1 MKKLYIHK
9 VFGTLLLSAAMAG
22 MTACTDKLDE
32 LPDNRTDIDT
42 PEKVAQLLTSG
53 YPEASAAEICELYGD
68 NLVDNNVCVPGSHKD
83 ADAKFQEEAYKWED
97 IRNYSTGE
105 DDTPYQVWEAY
116 YKGIAVCNHAIES
129 MKEMSADPAHDTRL
143 SAYWGEAHVL
153 RAYLHFVLVNVFSES
168 YQGDAA
174 NEKNRGIPYVT
185 KPETIV
191 NVDYSDNEYLHNI
204 KETYALI
211 EKDILEGIDLIEDA
225 AYKVPAY
232 HFNKRAAHAFA
243 ARFYLY
249 TRNYKEVLRHA
260 DIAIQASSL
269 RDWSPSVMS
278 TNTIESGLRD
288 YNDEKLTCNY
298 LIQATYS
305 TMDRMFAACRYA
317 FNDGNAAWGVEST
330 KDVIYGSGPCWSNRL
345 KAFDGRLY
353 RWASGSEYGTWL
365 FRVYEYFE
373 YSDKIAGIGF
383 VHMLYQPLTA
393 DETMLARAE
402 AKLYL
407 DDQAGAI
414 SDLNKWTDSHMAP
427 NDLTLAR
434 IRNFYSGAAAKKYA
448 GDINPDKMG
457 FEKVLAGDDLAVLNC
472 ILHLRR
478 IETHYEGLRWFD
490 IKRYGI
496 NIRHVYRNAQELNPT
511 ADELRY
517 DDPRRVF
524 QIPTNVINAGYPATD
539 RTPMLK
545 DANDESIQN
554 PALVID

>member
-1 MKKLYIHK
+1 MKTLYINK
-9 VFGTLLLSAAMAG
+9 VLGVLFLSAAMSG
-22 MTACTDKLDE
+22 MTACNDKLDE
-32 LPDNRTDIDT
+32 LPDNRTDIDS
-42 PEKVAQLLTSG
+42 PQKVGLLLTSG

-68 NLVDNNVCVPGSHKD
+68 NFVDNNVCVPGSHKD
-83 ADAKFQEEAYKWED
+83 ANAKFQEEAYKWGD
-97 IRNYSTGE
+97 IKNYSTGE

-116 YKGIAVCNHAIES
+116 YKGIAVCNHAIEA
-129 MKEMSADPAHDTRL
+129 METMSENPAGDPAL
-143 SAYWGEAHVL
+143 SGFWGEAHVL
-153 RAYLHFVLVNVFSES
+153 RAYLHFVLVNVFAES

-174 NEKNRGIPYVT
+174 NEANRGIPYVT
-185 KPETIV
+185 KPETVV

-211 EKDILEGIDLIEDA
+211 EKDILEGINLIDDSK
-225 AYKVPAY
+225 YTVPAY
-232 HFNKRAAHAFA
+232 HFNKRAANAFA

-249 TRNYKEVLRHA
+249 KRDYRKALDHA
-260 DIAIQASSL
+260 DAALQLSSL
-269 RDWSPSVMS
+269 RNWAGLN
-278 TNTIESGLRD
+278 TNTIETCLRG
-288 YNDEKLTCNY
+288 YNDETLTCNY

-305 TMDRMFAACRYA
+305 TQDRMLSACRYA
-317 FNDGNAAWGVEST
+317 INDGNDAWGIEST
-330 KDVIYGSGPCWSNRL
+330 KDVIYGGGPCWSNRL
-345 KAFDGRLY
+345 PAFNGKLY

-393 DETMLARAE
+393 DETMLVRAE

-414 SDLNKWTDSHMAP
+414 SDLGQWTASHSAP
-427 NDLTLAR
+427 NDLTLSR
-434 IRNFYSGAAAKKYA
+434 IKNFYAGKNAAKYA

-457 FEKVLAGDDLAVLNC
+457 FEKILSGDDLDVLSC

-496 NIRHVYRNAQELNPT
+496 NIKHVYRNALELNAT
-511 ADELRY
+511 SDELRY

-524 QIPTNVINAGYPATD
+524 QIPTNVINAGYPATN
-539 RTPMLK
+539 RQPMLN
-545 DANDESIQN
+545 DANDKSIQN
-554 PALVID
+554 PVRVVE